1 MAAVVNGK
9 YLQKSS
15 QFLES
20 TLQALCNPSHQ
31 DRDGVD
37 RCYLIKQDIIVI
49 FSILCKLGN
58 VPSPNILDVGQT
70 SDQITQNVVID
81 RHNQITD

>member
-1 MAAVVNGK
+1 M
-9 YLQKSS
+9 
-15 QFLES
+15 
-20 TLQALCNPSHQ
+20 
-31 DRDGVD
+31 
-37 RCYLIKQDIIVI
+37 I

-58 VPSPNILDVGQT
+58 VSSPHILDVGQT